1 MSSSCPSRLMMH
13 LRLLFAITVLGGLSG
28 CAAESP
34 STGVIVP
41 ASETI
46 SVAMVSDVER
56 PATAETES
64 RSSLEVIPVAAV
76 AGGSWSQFRGPS
88 GQGVSAETKLP
99 LTWSDSE
106 HIVWKAPLPGP
117 GASSPIV
124 WGDRIYLTCYTGYFV
139 PDQPGGE
146 LADLRRHLLAIRRD
160 NGEILWDR
168 EIAAQLPEEEQ
179 IRDHGYAA
187 NTPVADAERV
197 YVFFGKT
204 GVIAFDHQ
212 GEQQWQTDVGTK
224 THGWGTAASP
234 VLYRDLVFVNASVE
248 SESLVA
254 LDKTTGKERWRA
266 EGIREAWNTPVIV
279 TTSAGQEE
287 LVVASQG
294 KVHGFVPAT
303 GAALWT
309 CNTDIGWYMVPSVIA
324 HEGIVY
330 CLGGRSGVA
339 ALAVR
344 AGGQGDVTESHRLWT
359 SQKGSN
365 VSSPVYRDGHLY
377 WMHEQR
383 GTAFCAKAETGEVVY
398 EERLERAGQVYSS
411 ALLAGDR
418 LYYLTR
424 DGRTFVLQATPEFT
438 QLAVNDL
445 RDGSLFNGSPAVDG
459 QRLLIRSDKFLY
471 CLGE

>member
-1 MSSSCPSRLMMH
+1 MSCSCLSRL
-13 LRLLFAITVLGGLSG
+13 LIDRRTWCGIVVLGSLWG
-28 CAAESP
+28 CSSDAP
-34 STGVIVP
+34 SAQQILP
-41 ASETI
+41 ASENI
-46 SVAMVSDVER
+46 SVALASEGDR
-56 PATAETES
+56 TATADSASTSAVNVLPVAVTTES
-64 RSSLEVIPVAAV
+64 
-76 AGGSWSQFRGPS
+76 SWSQFRGPT
-88 GQGVSAETKLP
+88 GQGISLETKLP

-106 HIVWKAPLPGP
+106 HIVWKTPLPGP

-146 LADLRRHLLAIRRD
+146 LKDLRRHLLAIRRD

-168 EIAAQLPEEEQ
+168 EVAAKLPEEEQ

-187 NTPVADAERV
+187 NTPVADADRV

-204 GVIAFDHQ
+204 GVMAFTHQ
-212 GEQQWQTDVGTK
+212 GEQQWQADVGSN

-234 VLYRDLVFVNASVE
+234 VLYRDLVLINASVE

-254 LDKTTGKERWRA
+254 LEKTTGQERWRA

-279 TTSAGQEE
+279 TTEAGQPE

-294 KVHGFVPAT
+294 KVHGFTLST
-303 GAALWT
+303 GNALWT

-324 HEGIVY
+324 DHGIVY

-344 AGGQGDVTESHRLWT
+344 AGGQGDVTESRRLWT

-383 GTAFCAKAETGEVVY
+383 GTAFCAKAETGDVVY

-411 ALLAGDR
+411 AILAGDR

-471 CLGE
+471 SLGE